1 MLSSAGDEVDVYS
14 CKLGVKNFFEYLKV
28 DEERLLVFTSP
39 SRVSTVRTT
48 MLLFTCASG
57 VSLVS
62 KLVSTKHTHT
72 QVIKQRHL
80 IQAGINN
87 WMMNHSPLNCKLV
100 KFCTGTVI
108 LEEVEDIHLIIF
120 EFISSNYCGWCNFSP
135 LITWFPL
142 LRAASCRWQFQY
154 PEPALHWA
162 DPGTPASVWP
172 SPPSAS
178 GSHPPD
184 GPQCPGN
191 RPSLWWNAPPSLAAD
206 APGTRS

>member
-1 MLSSAGDEVDVYS
+1 MLSSAGDQVDVYS
-14 CKLGVKNFFEYLKV
+14 CKLGVKNFLEYLKID
-28 DEERLLVFTSP
+28 DERPQVFTSP

-62 KLVSTKHTHT
+62 KLVSTKTQTHT
-72 QVIKQRHL
+72 QMIKQRHF

-108 LEEVEDIHLIIF
+108 LEEVEDIRLIIF
-120 EFISSNYCGWCNFSP
+120 EFISSNYCGRCHFSP
-135 LITWFPL
+135 LITCFLL

-154 PEPALHWA
+154 PKPVLH
-162 DPGTPASVWP
+162 
-172 SPPSAS
+172 
-178 GSHPPD
+178 
-184 GPQCPGN
+184 
-191 RPSLWWNAPPSLAAD
+191 
-206 APGTRS
+206 